1 MFVLFEK
8 SHRNGGTKVRYLE
21 GGPFGPVLKKKIW
34 PWTNIKFQK
43 KANAVWRKTNG
54 QTFRKT
60 AKCSLEKTDKHFE
73 KQTNVV

>member
-1 MFVLFEK
+1 MQF
-8 SHRNGGTKVRYLE
+8 LE
-21 GGPFGPVLKKKIW
+21 IELQKKIW

-73 KQTNVV
+73 KQTNVVYVKEKINGQAF